1 MTLCNAC
8 GLRNAKRRSSGAVRQ
23 KPPQPQLPQPPLQ
36 AQAQTPQQTPGY
48 PQLAVP
54 LQAPAMAHHQAPP
67 MPPHNPAQLQQALPP
82 QPYGHFYYNPHAPA
96 GYPPPAYPGM
106 LLPKPPQN
114 QPFSKPMAT
123 ADYPPHPMATPGLA
137 LSDGMGSPQ
146 LNPQHH
152 VTLAA

>member
-82 QPYGHFYYNPHAPA
+82 QPYGHFFYNAHAPA

-106 LLPKPPQN
+106 LLPTKAPQT
-114 QPFSKPMAT
+114 QPFSKPMA
-123 ADYPPHPMATPGLA
+123 AAEYPPGPMATPGLA
-137 LSDGMGSPQ
+137 LPDGMGS
-146 LNPQHH
+146 PQHH